1 METISS
7 IIPLGAVLVS
17 LIAAM
22 LILLTGDRHR
32 NLREAWTLLA
42 AVIKFSLVFSLA
54 GPILEGKSVETT
66 LLTLVPGLKLQ
77 LRVDAFGLVF
87 GLLASGLWVL
97 TSLYSIGYM
106 RSLQEH
112 A

>member
-7 IIPLGAVLVS
+7 IKPLGAVLVS

-42 AVIKFSLVFSLA
+42 AVIKFSLVF
-54 GPILEGKSVETT
+54 PWW
-66 LLTLVPGLKLQ
+66 
-77 LRVDAFGLVF
+77 D
-87 GLLASGLWVL
+87 
-97 TSLYSIGYM
+97 
-106 RSLQEH
+106 RS
-112 A
+112 